1 MRFDNRAIP
10 IKAKIKKI
18 IKTNTIKFNKG
29 HIDFINAATTILIL
43 AVIDKSF
50 VILTSKNTYSLNYL
64 INKKIYSKVS
74 KFIIYQ

>member
-1 MRFDNRAIP
+1 MRFDNKAIP
-10 IKAKIKKI
+10 IKAKIKNI